1 MDKITEETVDVEK
14 NSESLLSINQ
24 KKLKNEMIYMK
35 EDLLKDLKNFERN
48 FSEKLTKSN
57 QSIYERLEEFEQK
70 IEEFNQKLFQISQTS
85 VEDKSIKEKI
95 EKMSEEKMNV
105 NDKILKMNVKLDN
118 LEKKLIEKNDYI
130 DKILN
135 DSIIYPGIIGNKCK
149 FVNFHEFID
158 YTLSQLAK
166 YYVVTQ
172 KTAMELNLIKKKIDS
187 NIKEV
192 KSQFEINL
200 ASANHFSRKIFFESE
215 NKVKDISK
223 VLENEM
229 KILKEENEV
238 KIDKISKN
246 INDIKTEIKKEIEDK
261 EKEAKKEKDNMD
273 ILILKNN
280 KNINDLK
287 ISLEKINNEIK
298 EIDNK
303 INIDLQKKE
312 NIKEITNININNN
325 NDSLNNDYEN
335 VVNKYINGE
344 INEEQFLV
352 YKQFNK
358 LSLKMKNYLDEFLEK
373 SAQSLK
379 QNQSIKYKKS
389 PSINLAAQLTS
400 SFNNIISE
408 ITLEKSRSRT
418 VNNLINCLE
427 LKLTKENGR
436 EKTESIFKRKN
447 NIFKTDFKTINA
459 NNDLKIKTF
468 DNTFNLIRND
478 SGFKTFCMSNKINNF
493 RSINIENMKNNFN
506 EEAKN
511 NENYFVKELGNINKS
526 FNKEILINNDRNNIM
541 IDFDKDKN
549 KDIKEYKN
557 KITNIIQDKI
567 NVNKMRKGLI
577 HSILNNNKEN
587 EYSYASQKNMIK
599 DNIIKKINNNQ
610 KKEEELR
617 QSKIHKILMQ
627 KKEIDQDKMNLSDF
641 KSFRGKKYFG
651 YEKSFDAK
659 VKEKLISKDIN
670 YKEKM
675 KKIKEGIHRDISY
688 TPRYNIVLPKTKRYL
703 EAENMEKMVNN
714 LQSYLGENF
723 FNINNNHLH
732 FRKINIQNVSQSA
745 KK

>member
-24 KKLKNEMIYMK
+24 KKLKNEMMYMK

-172 KTAMELNLIKKKIDS
+172 KTTMELNLIKKKIDS

-192 KSQFEINL
+192 KSQFETNL

-312 NIKEITNININNN
+312 N
-325 NDSLNNDYEN
+325 
-335 VVNKYINGE
+335 
-344 INEEQFLV
+344 
-352 YKQFNK
+352 
-358 LSLKMKNYLDEFLEK
+358 
-373 SAQSLK
+373 
-379 QNQSIKYKKS
+379 
-389 PSINLAAQLTS
+389 
-400 SFNNIISE
+400 
-408 ITLEKSRSRT
+408 
-418 VNNLINCLE
+418 
-427 LKLTKENGR
+427 
-436 EKTESIFKRKN
+436 
-447 NIFKTDFKTINA
+447 
-459 NNDLKIKTF
+459 
-468 DNTFNLIRND
+468 
-478 SGFKTFCMSNKINNF
+478 
-493 RSINIENMKNNFN
+493 
-506 EEAKN
+506 
-511 NENYFVKELGNINKS
+511 
-526 FNKEILINNDRNNIM
+526 
-541 IDFDKDKN
+541 
-549 KDIKEYKN
+549 
-557 KITNIIQDKI
+557 
-567 NVNKMRKGLI
+567 
-577 HSILNNNKEN
+577 H
-587 EYSYASQKNMIK
+587 
-599 DNIIKKINNNQ
+599 
-610 KKEEELR
+610 
-617 QSKIHKILMQ
+617 
-627 KKEIDQDKMNLSDF
+627 
-641 KSFRGKKYFG
+641 
-651 YEKSFDAK
+651 
-659 VKEKLISKDIN
+659 
-670 YKEKM
+670 
-675 KKIKEGIHRDISY
+675 
-688 TPRYNIVLPKTKRYL
+688 
-703 EAENMEKMVNN
+703 
-714 LQSYLGENF
+714 
-723 FNINNNHLH
+723 
-732 FRKINIQNVSQSA
+732 
-745 KK
+745 

>member
-1 MDKITEETVDVEK
+1 
-14 NSESLLSINQ
+14 
-24 KKLKNEMIYMK
+24 
-35 EDLLKDLKNFERN
+35 
-48 FSEKLTKSN
+48 
-57 QSIYERLEEFEQK
+57 
-70 IEEFNQKLFQISQTS
+70 
-85 VEDKSIKEKI
+85 
-95 EKMSEEKMNV
+95 
-105 NDKILKMNVKLDN
+105 
-118 LEKKLIEKNDYI
+118 
-130 DKILN
+130 
-135 DSIIYPGIIGNKCK
+135 
-149 FVNFHEFID
+149 
-158 YTLSQLAK
+158 
-166 YYVVTQ
+166 
-172 KTAMELNLIKKKIDS
+172 MELNLIKKKIDS

-192 KSQFEINL
+192 KSQFETNL

-303 INIDLQKKE
+303 RNMDLQKKE
-312 NIKEITNININNN
+312 TIKEITNININNN

-344 INEEQFLV
+344 LNEEQFLV

-436 EKTESIFKRKN
+436 EKTESIFKRRN
-447 NIFKTDFKTINA
+447 NTFKTDFKTINA

-478 SGFKTFCMSNKINNF
+478 SGFKTFYMSNKINNF

-617 QSKIHKILMQ
+617 QSRIHKILMQ

-659 VKEKLISKDIN
+659 VKEKLISKNIN

-723 FNINNNHLH
+723 FNINNNHHH
-732 FRKINIQNVSQSA
+732 FRKINIQNMSQSA

>member
-1 MDKITEETVDVEK
+1 MDKINKEIVDQEK
-14 NSESLLSINQ
+14 NSESPLNIN
-24 KKLKNEMIYMK
+24 KVKLQNEMIYMK
-35 EDLLKDLKNFERN
+35 EDILKDLKNFERTY
-48 FSEKLTKSN
+48 SEKFTKSSKLIN
-57 QSIYERLEEFEQK
+57 ERLEEFEQK

-172 KTAMELNLIKKKIDS
+172 KTTMELNLIKKKIDS

-344 INEEQFLV
+344 LNEEQFLV

-436 EKTESIFKRKN
+436 EKTESIFKRTN

-478 SGFKTFCMSNKINNF
+478 SGFKTFYMSNKINNF

-617 QSKIHKILMQ
+617 QSRIHKILMQ

-723 FNINNNHLH
+723 FNINNNHHH
-732 FRKINIQNVSQSA
+732 FRKINIQNMSQSA

>member
-24 KKLKNEMIYMK
+24 KKLKNEMMYMK

-57 QSIYERLEEFEQK
+57 QSIYERIEEFEQK

-172 KTAMELNLIKKKIDS
+172 KTTMELNLIKKKIDS

-192 KSQFEINL
+192 KSQFETNL

-287 ISLEKINNEIK
+287 ISLEKLNNEIK

-303 INIDLQKKE
+303 INMDLQKKE

-344 INEEQFLV
+344 LNEEQFLV

-436 EKTESIFKRKN
+436 EKTESIFKRTN

-478 SGFKTFCMSNKINNF
+478 SGFKTFYMSNKINNF

-526 FNKEILINNDRNNIM
+526 FNKDILINNDRNNIM

-587 EYSYASQKNMIK
+587 EYSYASQKKMIK

-610 KKEEELR
+610 KKEEEL
-617 QSKIHKILMQ
+617 
-627 KKEIDQDKMNLSDF
+627 KK
-641 KSFRGKKYFG
+641 
-651 YEKSFDAK
+651 
-659 VKEKLISKDIN
+659 
-670 YKEKM
+670 
-675 KKIKEGIHRDISY
+675 
-688 TPRYNIVLPKTKRYL
+688 
-703 EAENMEKMVNN
+703 
-714 LQSYLGENF
+714 
-723 FNINNNHLH
+723 
-732 FRKINIQNVSQSA
+732 
-745 KK
+745 

>member
-24 KKLKNEMIYMK
+24 KKLKNEMVYMK

-135 DSIIYPGIIGNKCK
+135 DSIIYPGIIGSKCK

-172 KTAMELNLIKKKIDS
+172 KTTMELNLIKKKIDS

-192 KSQFEINL
+192 KSQFETNL

-246 INDIKTEIKKEIEDK
+246 INV
-261 EKEAKKEKDNMD
+261 D

-312 NIKEITNININNN
+312 NIKEITNININN

-436 EKTESIFKRKN
+436 EKTESIFKRRN

-468 DNTFNLIRND
+468 DNTFNLIKND
-478 SGFKTFCMSNKINNF
+478 SGFKTFYMSNKINNF

-526 FNKEILINNDRNNIM
+526 FNKDILINNDRNNIM

-617 QSKIHKILMQ
+617 QSRIHKILMQ

-714 LQSYLGENF
+714 LQSYLGKNF
-723 FNINNNHLH
+723 FNINNNHHH
-732 FRKINIQNVSQSA
+732 FRKINIQNMSQSA